1 MEALVIKKT
10 EKTPGVVLNKETG
23 KFIISQT
30 SWPENAKEFYEP
42 IIKWLENYFENNPL
56 DETVFQIRLTY
67 MNTSSSKQIAKIL
80 ALLKKYSSK
89 HNIKIQW
96 YYEKGDIDMKN
107 DAIRFATLLNLKIEI
122 IEL

>member
-1 MEALVIKKT
+1 MEPLIIKKT

-30 SWPENAKEFYEP
+30 SWPENAREFYEP
-42 IIKWLENYFENNPL
+42 VIKWLEDYFENDPL
-56 DETVFQIRLTY
+56 DETIFQIRLTY

-96 YYEKGDIDMKN
+96 YYETGDIDMRN
-107 DAIRFATLLNLKIEI
+107 DALRYSTLLNIDIEI

>member
-1 MEALVIKKT
+1 MDALVIKKT

-89 HNIKIQW
+89 YNIKIQW

-107 DAIRFATLLNLKIEI
+107 DAIRFATLLNLKMEI